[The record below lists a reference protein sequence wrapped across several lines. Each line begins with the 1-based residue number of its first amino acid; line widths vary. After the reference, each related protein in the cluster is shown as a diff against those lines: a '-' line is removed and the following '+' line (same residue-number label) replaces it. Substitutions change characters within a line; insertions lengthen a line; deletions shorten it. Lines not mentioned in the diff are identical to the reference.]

1 MHVLVIGANG
11 TTGRMAVKKLAENEQ
26 HIVRAMIR
34 KSEQSKEMEDLGA
47 RPIIADLE
55 QAFKYAFEDVNA
67 VIFAAGSGPDT
78 GMDKTT
84 SVDRDGAIK
93 AIDFAKEKG
102 IERFIML
109 SSMGADDPSIAGD
122 SETFHHYLQAKH
134 DADVHLKQSG
144 LNYTIVR
151 PGALTDDEPTGKI
164 DVSEEMKHREGE
176 ITREDVATILVE
188 SILCTNLHHKTIE
201 MVNGDEPIKDALKS
215 I

>member
-11 TTGRMAVKKLAENEQ
+11 TTGRMTVKKLADNEQ

-151 PGALTDDEPTGKI
+151 PGALTDEEATGKI

-176 ITREDVATILVE
+176 ITREDVAMVLVE
-188 SILCTNLHHKTIE
+188 SILCTNLHYKTIE
-201 MVNGDEPIKDALKS
+201 MINGDQPIKDALKS